1 MADDII
7 LLPDSAFFVKTADLP
22 PGLLRRDCGDFAD
35 TILEDISPL
44 PPEKLRRGYAL
55 PGGRMAI
62 FASSADK
69 AFGEGRTEESLKAAK
84 VAAPAAALLAASNAL
99 SGVSCASFFKTA
111 DSLCLITSKGGAWE
125 GFWSI
130 PAGGDSESDR
140 RTLLQMAE
148 SDGAELPESA
158 NGARV
163 LTLESARWRRGK
175 AVLEISDSSGARR
188 SFSISARDAQACD
201 VRIQNR
207 TAESEK
213 KRRTDAAIL
222 WAFRLAAAAF
232 ALLLCW
238 QFYAWSLNSKVVELA
253 ARIGELQPKA
263 TAIEKLSE
271 ESARLSAFTGKKIHA
286 LQTIAKINAAR
297 PDEVSFVRAV
307 FSSPAEV
314 EIFGKA
320 PALASV
326 GEFSKKLKGMAGVS
340 DVELKTERASNE
352 AKFSMKVK
360 FRK

>member
-7 LLPDSAFFVKTADLP
+7 LLSDSAFFVKAVDLP
-22 PGLLRRDCGDFAD
+22 PGLPRRDCGDFAD
-35 TILEDISPL
+35 TALEDISPL

-55 PGGRMAI
+55 SGGRMVI

-69 AFGEGRTEESLKAAK
+69 AFGEGRDEESLKEAK
-84 VAAPAAALLAASNAL
+84 VVAPAAALLAASNA
-99 SGVSCASFFKTA
+99 VSDVSFFKTA
-111 DSLCLITSKGGAWE
+111 DSVCLIAPKDGAWA

-130 PAGGDSESDR
+130 PAGDDLESDR

-148 SDGAELPESA
+148 SDGAELAEPA
-158 NGARV
+158 RGAKV

-175 AVLEISDSSGARR
+175 AVLEISDSSGSRR
-188 SFSISARDAQACD
+188 DFSISARDAQACD

-213 KRRTDAAIL
+213 KRRTDVAIL

-238 QFYAWSLNSKVVELA
+238 QFYAWSLNSKVVELS
-253 ARIGELQPKA
+253 ARLGAIQPKA

-326 GEFSKKLKGMAGVS
+326 GEFSKKLKSMAGVS